1 LKPKDRAVNKK
12 NPVTIVCRNK
22 RARFEYEI
30 SETYEAGMVL
40 QGTEVKS
47 LRDGRANLSDS
58 YAEVHE
64 KGIVLVGAH
73 ISPYPQGNRENHEPT
88 RPRKLLMKKREIRKL
103 SGKTQEKGFTLIPV
117 KIYFKHGLAKVE
129 IALARGKKLYDK
141 RETLKRR
148 AEERQMEREAR
159 WK

>member
-1 LKPKDRAVNKK
+1 MKTNAQSAAKKDNIK
-12 NPVTIVCRNK
+12 IVCQNK

-30 SETYEAGMVL
+30 SETYEAGMAL

-58 YAEVHE
+58 YAEVRE
-64 KGIVLVGAH
+64 EEIFLVGAH
-73 ISPYPQGNRENHEPT
+73 ISAYPQGNRENHDPI
-88 RPRKLLMKKREIRKL
+88 RNRKLLLNKREIRKL
-103 SGKTQEKGFTLIPV
+103 YGKTQEKGFTLIPL
-117 KIYFKHGLAKVE
+117 KIYFKDGRAKVE

-159 WK
+159 W

>member
-1 LKPKDRAVNKK
+1 MKPQAQILNKK
-12 NPVTIVCRNK
+12 NNIKIVCQNK

-47 LRDGRANLSDS
+47 LRDGRANLSDG
-58 YAEVHE
+58 YAEVRDGE
-64 KGIVLVGAH
+64 IVLVGAH
-73 ISPYPQGNRENHEPT
+73 ISPYSYGNRENHEPI
-88 RPRKLLMKKREIRKL
+88 RPRKLLMNKREIRKL
-103 SGKTQEKGFTLIPV
+103 YGKTQERGFTLIPL
-117 KIYFKHGLAKVE
+117 KIYFKHGRAKVE